1 MPSPFVAVTVDCYG
15 TLIDWQRGLAKA
27 WMPLNACMEF
37 PYAEQNLFEL
47 FAMHEREVQAGPY
60 RPYREVLAE
69 VARLL
74 AMPSETAAQWVK
86 PEDLATF
93 AASVPDWPAFA
104 ETPGALKRIKAVVG
118 TLAIVSNVDDDLFA
132 GTRVH
137 LEAGGAPID
146 HVITAQQVRTY
157 KPARA
162 HFERALSVLQCEP
175 RRVLHVAE
183 SRYHDIE
190 PAGAMGFTT
199 VWIDRAKGKASASGP
214 GGGTPDYTFSTLGAL
229 AEALE
234 RGEVTPRGT
243 GDTRRSV
250 N

>member
-1 MPSPFVAVTVDCYG
+1 MPAASPFAAATFDCYG

-27 WMPLNACMEF
+27 WMPLSACMEY
-37 PYAEQNLFEL
+37 PYTEQNLFEM
-47 FAMHEREVQAGPY
+47 FAMHEREVQAGPF
-60 RPYREVLAE
+60 RSYREVLTE

-104 ETPGALKRIKAVVG
+104 ETPGALRRIKAVVG

-146 HVITAQQVRTY
+146 HVITAQQVRSY
-157 KPARA
+157 KPAMA
-162 HFERALSVLQCEP
+162 HFERALEVLGCQP
-175 RRVLHVAE
+175 RQVLHVAE

-199 VWIDRAKGKASASGP
+199 VWIDRAKGGTSASGP
-214 GGGTPDYTFSTLGAL
+214 GSASGRAPDYTFHTLAAL

-234 RGEVTPRGT
+234 RGEVAPRP
-243 GDTRRSV
+243 
-250 N
+250 